1 VIFLDEDSD
10 SKSFT
15 KKIKNRLSFGR
26 DISTIG
32 ITDIINNAIGYG
44 FWLYIAS
51 IVSVKDYG
59 EINYFIALGAMIS
72 GICLI
77 GSNNSM
83 IVLLAK
89 NIKIHTSLI
98 SISLIIGICSSIV
111 FSLITGSIELGFLI
125 IGYIVMNLTIAEI
138 TGKKLFRN
146 YFRYIILSKIFFVV
160 LSIILFHIIGIKGI
174 ILGIA
179 LSSLIFLAHITK
191 ILLTEKVDFGILWK
205 ERKFVLTNF
214 ITSSFDAVSGNLD
227 KIIIV
232 PVLGLISLGN
242 YQFGLQIA
250 GVLMLLPNMIFK
262 YTLPT
267 DSQGSSNKR
276 IKQSLV
282 VIITI
287 ITIMLIL
294 LVPVVVQDMI
304 PKYSQAIPIIQI
316 AALSAIPNTINFMF
330 LSYYLGMQRYWISL
344 THSIIYTSTL
354 MTFIVILGSVMADVG
369 LAMSFTLAQC
379 SVTIY
384 YTVLYLRSKDKVNN
398 DYKKN
403 IY

>member
-1 VIFLDEDSD
+1 MDDDSD
-10 SKSFT
+10 NKPFI
-15 KKIKNRLSFGR
+15 KKIKSRLSFGN

-51 IVSVKDYG
+51 ILSVRDYG
-59 EINYFIALGAMIS
+59 EINYFIALGGIIS
-72 GICLI
+72 SICLI
-77 GSNNSM
+77 GSYNSM
-83 IVLLAK
+83 VVLLAK
-89 NIKIHTSLI
+89 NVKIHTSLI

-138 TGKKLFRN
+138 TGKKLFHN

-179 LSSLIFLAHITK
+179 LSSLIFLVHIIK
-191 ILLTEKVDFGILWK
+191 ILLTEKVDFRILWK
-205 ERKFVLTNF
+205 ERKFILTNF
-214 ITSSFDAVSGNLD
+214 ITSSFDAAAGNLD
-227 KIIIV
+227 KIIIF

-250 GVLMLLPNMIFK
+250 GLLMLLPNIIFK

-267 DSQGSSNKR
+267 DSQGFSNKR
-276 IKQSLV
+276 IKQALV
-282 VIITI
+282 ATITIFTTMFILLAPVIIQAI
-287 ITIMLIL
+287 
-294 LVPVVVQDMI
+294 I

-316 AALSAIPNTINFMF
+316 AALSAIPNTINYMI
-330 LSYYLGMQRYWISL
+330 LSSYLGRQRYRVTL

-354 MTFIVILGSVMADVG
+354 IICIVSLGSIMADIG
-369 LAMSFTLAQC
+369 LAISFTLAQC

-384 YTVLYLRSKDKVNN
+384 YTALHLRSKTNVER
-398 DYKKN
+398 
-403 IY
+403 

>member
-1 VIFLDEDSD
+1 MIFLDDDSD
-10 SKSFT
+10 SKPFT
-15 KKIKNRLSFGR
+15 KKIKNRLSFGS

-51 IVSVKDYG
+51 IVSVRDYG
-59 EINYFIALGAMIS
+59 EINYFIALGGIIS
-72 GICLI
+72 SICLI
-77 GSNNSM
+77 GSYNSM
-83 IVLLAK
+83 VVLLAK

-160 LSIILFHIIGIKGI
+160 LSITLFHIIGIKGI

-191 ILLTEKVDFGILWK
+191 IILTEKVDFGILWK
-205 ERKFVLTNF
+205 EKKFILTNF
-214 ITSSFDAVSGNLD
+214 ITSSFDAAAGNLD
-227 KIIIV
+227 KIIIL

-250 GVLMLLPNMIFK
+250 GLLMLLPNIIFK

-267 DSQGSSNKR
+267 DSQGFSNKR
-276 IKQSLV
+276 IKQALV
-282 VIITI
+282 AIITVFTIVFILLAPVIIQAI
-287 ITIMLIL
+287 
-294 LVPVVVQDMI
+294 I
-304 PKYSQAIPIIQI
+304 PKYSQAIPVIQI
-316 AALSAIPNTINFMF
+316 AALSAIPNTINYMI
-330 LSYYLGMQRYWISL
+330 LSSYLGRQRYKITL

-354 MTFIVILGSVMADVG
+354 ITFIVSLGSIMADIG
-369 LAMSFTLAQC
+369 LAISFTLAQS

-384 YTVLYLRSKDKVNN
+384 YTVLHLRSKKKVE
-398 DYKKN
+398 K
-403 IY
+403 